1 MSTSNRV
8 IRIGRIDYTNVWPV
22 FYHFPEGRFAGKVE
36 LVQQVPAQL
45 NRGMAEGSIDMGPI
59 SSFAYG
65 EHADEYVLLP
75 DLSVSAWG
83 KVNSILLFHREPL
96 DKVANGR
103 IALVNTSATSVN
115 LLKIL
120 MEKFYGGRPDYFSYP
135 PKLDEMMKDAD
146 GALLIGDDAIR
157 SSWQDHGYL
166 VTDLGEEWNRLT
178 GCWMSFAVW
187 AIREDAIK
195 RSPELISEIY
205 RSFVESKRKGLADP
219 SGMIGLAVE
228 SIGGTE
234 EYWSRY
240 FGQLTYDFAEPQWK
254 GLSLYYRLAHE
265 LGLLPNH
272 PPIRIWSE
280 NSVKRVTE

>member
-1 MSTSNRV
+1 MSDRPIRV
-8 IRIGRIDYTNVWPV
+8 GRIDYTNVWPV
-22 FYHFPEGRFAGKVE
+22 FHYFPEMQYAGRVE

-65 EHADEYVLLP
+65 QHAEEYVLLP

-83 KVNSILLFHREPL
+83 KVNSILLFHRKPL
-96 DKVANGR
+96 EEVSRGR

-120 MEKFYGGRPDYFSYP
+120 MERFMGGKPEYFSYP
-135 PKLDEMMKDAD
+135 PKLDEMMGQADA
-146 GALLIGDDAIR
+146 ALLIGDDAIR
-157 SSWQDHGYL
+157 ASWEKHGYL

-187 AIREDAIK
+187 AIRQETVE
-195 RSPELISEIY
+195 REPELVSAIY
-205 RSFVESKRKGLADP
+205 RSFVESKLKGLADP
-219 SGMIGLAVE
+219 SGMISRAVE
-228 SIGGTE
+228 TVGGTE
-234 EYWSRY
+234 EYWRSY
-240 FGQLTYDFAEPQWK
+240 FGQLNYDFGKAQWE
-254 GLSLYYRLAHE
+254 GLSLYFRHAYE
-265 LGLLPNH
+265 LGLLPTN

-280 NSVKRVTE
+280 NTVLRVTG